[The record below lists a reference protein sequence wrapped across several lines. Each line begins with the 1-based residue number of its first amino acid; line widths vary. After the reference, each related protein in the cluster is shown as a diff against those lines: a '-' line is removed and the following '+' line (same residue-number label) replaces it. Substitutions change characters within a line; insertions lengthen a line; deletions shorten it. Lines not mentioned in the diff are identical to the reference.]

1 MALVSLLTPEGD
13 SEMEYQ
19 RKRYG
24 YGTEIYLNS
33 EQCEAL
39 GLTKMSAGQSV
50 MVRATGV
57 VARSTEELDPSADS
71 GGTDCSV
78 CIQLTE
84 IEVKTQ
90 GDNNAAAAATMLYG
104 GAE

>member
-39 GLTKMSAGQSV
+39 GLGRMSAGQSV
-50 MVRATGV
+50 MVRATGSKSDHLNPSSSERRSP
-57 VARSTEELDPSADS
+57 VAISSVTGSTRSRL
-71 GGTDCSV
+71 GWV
-78 CIQLTE
+78 
-84 IEVKTQ
+84 
-90 GDNNAAAAATMLYG
+90 
-104 GAE
+104 